1 MTDPIRPA
9 IPADVPAI
17 LQLIVDLAVYER
29 EPDAVKGTV
38 ARLTATLFGPTPSAE
53 AIVAEFAGAVVG
65 VALFFTNYSTWSGR
79 NGIYLEDLYVRPE
92 ARGTGLG
99 KALLQRLAALA
110 VARGCAR
117 VEWSVLDWNAPAID
131 FYRSLGAVPKDEWT
145 VYRLDGDALA
155 RFGAA

>member
-1 MTDPIRPA
+1 VTIRPA
-9 IPADVPAI
+9 TPADIPAI

-29 EPDAVKGTV
+29 EPDAVKATV
-38 ARLTATLFGPTPSAE
+38 DSLHGTLFGPTPSAE
-53 AIVAEFAGAVVG
+53 AIVAELAGAVVG
-65 VALFFTNYSTWSGR
+65 VALFFTNFSTWSGR

>member
-1 MTDPIRPA
+1 VTIRPA
-9 IPADVPAI
+9 TPADIPAI

-29 EPDAVKGTV
+29 EPDAVKATV
-38 ARLTATLFGPTPSAE
+38 SGLTATLFGPTPSAE
-53 AIVAEFAGAVVG
+53 AIVAELAGAVVG
-65 VALFFTNYSTWSGR
+65 VALFFTNFSTWSGR

-145 VYRLDGDALA
+145 VYRLDGEALA